1 LVFQAPFLL
10 NFVPILLLFAGLQ
23 AEPGGL
29 SAARAGAVA
38 SRDLDSWRAYLEA
51 EGEYFRL
58 RYHTARQHEEDIVVL
73 RALDRQ
79 FASAPAA
86 ERRVVDL
93 RHRTWQLERAAHQL
107 RGAMRTEAA
116 PSDAEVRAIYESNPA
131 LYGEPQSW
139 VLENIFKRYPEA
151 ATAEDKARVRQA
163 LEEIRRRALAGEDF
177 PTLARAE
184 SDSETRLRG
193 GDLGA
198 PYLSQLAPAVA
209 EVVSKLK
216 AGDISPVFEVPGGVT
231 ILRCVRILEAK
242 PPSLEDA
249 RPKIARPRGN
259 KRFEEAW
266 SALTAR
272 LAAGLATVVHP
283 EAARAAE
290 ADAAVASFTD
300 RGSPR
305 RLTREELDVFLSSRG
320 LSKAALSPQR
330 LQELIT
336 ERVMM
341 EALFPEAEAR
351 GLTAGEAYSDLS
363 RWKRLELE
371 AAALEDA
378 LPVAEPTEAELRAAW
393 AAEGKD
399 EKTAERF
406 KLEALR
412 LWLLPD
418 SKPEVY
424 EDARKWGER
433 LAAGSAGFEE
443 AARAL
448 VPPATREDLGW
459 MDDDQVW
466 MMGVNVDAAV
476 KAAAA
481 GASTR
486 LVQEG
491 KALFILHVL
500 AREPERA
507 LTFEEARP
515 SLRETLREKA
525 RRAAAAEMRR
535 RVLDEARVG
544 TP

>member
-1 LVFQAPFLL
+1 L
-10 NFVPILLLFAGLQ
+10 NFVPILLLFAALQ
-23 AEPGGL
+23 AEPGALATAQSG
-29 SAARAGAVA
+29 SVTAK
-38 SRDLDSWRAYLEA
+38 DLDSWRTYLET

-58 RYHTARQHEEDIVVL
+58 RYHTAQQHEEEIVVL
-73 RALDRQ
+73 RALDRR
-79 FASAPAA
+79 FASAPPA
-86 ERRVVDL
+86 ERRAVDL
-93 RHRTWQLERAAHQL
+93 RHRTWQLEQAAHHL
-107 RGAMRTEAA
+107 RGVMRTEAA

-163 LEEIRRRALAGEDF
+163 LEEIRRRAVAGEDF

-198 PYLSQLAPAVA
+198 PYLSQLSPAVA

-216 AGDISPVFEVPGGVT
+216 AGDVSPVFEVPGGVT
-231 ILRCVRILEAK
+231 ILHCVRILEAK
-242 PPSLEDA
+242 PPTLEDA

-266 SALTAR
+266 SALTGR

-283 EAARAAE
+283 EVAGAAD

-300 RGSPR
+300 KGAPR
-305 RLTREELDVFLSSRG
+305 RLTRDEMDVFLSSRG
-320 LSKAALSPQR
+320 LNKAALSPQK
-330 LQELIT
+330 LQELIS

-341 EALFPEAEAR
+341 EALFREAETR
-351 GLTAGEAYSDLS
+351 GLTAGEAYADLS
-363 RWKRLELE
+363 RWKRLELQ
-371 AAALEDA
+371 ATALEEA
-378 LPVAEPTEAELRAAW
+378 LPVPEPTDAELRAAW

-399 EKTAERF
+399 QKAGERF
-406 KLEALR
+406 KLEALK

-418 SKPEVY
+418 SRRELY
-424 EDARKWGER
+424 DDARKWGER
-433 LAAGSAGFEE
+433 LAAGSAGFED

-459 MDDDQVW
+459 LDDDQVW
-466 MMGVNVDAAV
+466 MMGLNVDAAV
-476 KAAAA
+476 KAARV
-481 GASTR
+481 GGSTR

-507 LTFEEARP
+507 LTFEEARA

-535 RVLDEARVG
+535 RVLDDARVV
-544 TP
+544 TAP